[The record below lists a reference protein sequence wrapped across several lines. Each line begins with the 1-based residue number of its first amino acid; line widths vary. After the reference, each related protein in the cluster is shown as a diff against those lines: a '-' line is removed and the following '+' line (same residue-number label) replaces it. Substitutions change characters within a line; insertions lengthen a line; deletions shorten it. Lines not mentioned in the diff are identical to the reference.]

1 MTDPVRRT
9 ATPII
14 NDIVDVIKRIM
25 SSTSNEPLMD
35 SAMKALRTIAL
46 TMSPGEESSLASA
59 ITSVL
64 AAIRHRNATAT
75 AMMTL
80 RSLV

>member
-1 MTDPVRRT
+1 
-9 ATPII
+9 
-14 NDIVDVIKRIM
+14 
-25 SSTSNEPLMD
+25 MD

-80 RSLV
+80 RPLV